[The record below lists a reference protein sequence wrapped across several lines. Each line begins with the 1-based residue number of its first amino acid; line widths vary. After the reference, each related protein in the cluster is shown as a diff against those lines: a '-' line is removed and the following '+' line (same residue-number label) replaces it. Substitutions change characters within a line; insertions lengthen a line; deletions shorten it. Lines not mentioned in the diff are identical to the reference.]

1 MQHLKTNLPA
11 ETKNML
17 VNTVYIHEFFLNE
30 WKKIGKKSIFNK
42 YSLQTLVMDHARI
55 SEQMESAHRLALI
68 SSVLMI
74 TYSTV
79 GVSISGV
86 QALKEKLKSEICTL
100 LEGVPERWGENVIL

>member
-1 MQHLKTNLPA
+1 
-11 ETKNML
+11 ML
-17 VNTVYIHEFFLNE
+17 VKTVYTCIFFFNE
-30 WKKIGKKSIFNK
+30 WKKIGKKTIFNK
-42 YSLQTLVMDHARI
+42 YFLQTLVMDHARI

-79 GVSISGV
+79 GASISGV

-100 LEGVPERWGENVIL
+100 LEGVPERWGENIIL

>member
-1 MQHLKTNLPA
+1 MYRYL
-11 ETKNML
+11 
-17 VNTVYIHEFFLNE
+17 FFNE
-30 WKKIGKKSIFNK
+30 WKKIVKKLIFNK
-42 YSLQTLVMDHARI
+42 FPLQTLVMDHTRI

-79 GVSISGV
+79 GASISGV

-100 LEGVPERWGENVIL
+100 LEGVPERWGDILIF